1 MSSSICS
8 FLPVQHF
15 HDIAYKADSR
25 QDLIDAINEFL
36 DDSMVLPPGEWD
48 KKTLLPIMDM
58 ARKKSKAK
66 RKLREKE
73 AGMNFPEL
81 CEKM

>member
-1 MSSSICS
+1 M
-8 FLPVQHF
+8 FEQHF

-36 DDSMVLPPGEWD
+36 DDSIVLPPGEWD

-58 ARKKSKAK
+58 ARKKTQTK
-66 RKLREKE
+66 RKQREKDMAMGE
-73 AGMNFPEL
+73 DTRCQGVLTYNEV
-81 CEKM
+81 